1 MEEISNLENGIVLTL
16 QFHCNYINIGNIS
29 FSFLLLKFHIFQ
41 NNIQGTRDIIFLLLL
56 RLKDRLLKCL
66 LINLFMY

>member
-16 QFHCNYINIGNIS
+16 QFHCNLINIGNIS